1 MVGTFAGALE
11 ARQIP
16 AGGGRLT
23 AEVRGEIELEDN
35 VLVIRRIHVVYH
47 LKTAPGQGETIDRA
61 HRVHQQGCPV
71 YRSLHKAIQITSEV
85 AITEESGTG
94 GG

>member
-35 VLVIRRIHVVYH
+35 VLVIRRIHIVYH
-47 LKTAPGQGETIDRA
+47 LTATPGQQETIDRVQRI
-61 HRVHQQGCPV
+61 HHQGCPV
-71 YRSLHKAIQITSEV
+71 YRSLHKGIEITSEV
-85 AITEESGTG
+85 QIKEEQATTG
-94 GG
+94 